1 LKQGLNAPMPVEE
14 QVVVIYAGTRG
25 WLDTVPVEDVVR
37 FGAEFLTDM
46 RAKHT
51 DILSNIKETS
61 ALNDTEAL
69 DAALKSFLDSF
80 APSN

>member
-1 LKQGLNAPMPVEE
+1 
-14 QVVVIYAGTRG
+14 
-25 WLDTVPVEDVVR
+25 
-37 FGAEFLTDM
+37 M